1 MPTSHV
7 FQSLM
12 TLGGL
17 MSFGASAPS
26 TPSKKSSAPSCEDQ
40 PASTGSSRTFAVISA
55 LPGAIGHDLSEIPAS
70 TFAALGNLASLA
82 STGLSSSAATII
94 AAAGGTFS
102 AAVAATAAYIKAL
115 NNPDK
120 VKAWAIPMPDPL
132 TTFSAWAATDFA
144 SRGHTAFAAARRVHE
159 TTIVMLNNI
168 ADGPEIIHLYSVGLN
183 PAHWEDCITM
193 ISTRSKY
200 LRITDSNHQEVVEA
214 YTRSVS
220 DLTPVELK
228 KKMKK
233 ALTSLLSSLEHLNH
247 LFHKA
252 VSSVSNPD
260 SESTFQLLKRGTKIF
275 RAAMNPSNHSPY
287 VRQNKLVIQL
297 AACIILHRHF
307 TELQGIYLHHLRTI
321 NELPAAVK
329 VSEAAS
335 TSPIEIRLPPQ
346 HSTLYFGAGGASEQS
361 AAPPV
366 PARRGSSP
374 SEVL

>member
-1 MPTSHV
+1 MPTSAV

-12 TLGGL
+12 TLGGIL
-17 MSFGASAPS
+17 TFGASAPS
-26 TPSKKSSAPSCEDQ
+26 TPSHQEPA
-40 PASTGSSRTFAVISA
+40 PASTGTSRTFAVISA

-70 TFAALGNLASLA
+70 TFAALGNFASLV
-82 STGLSSSAATII
+82 STGLSSSATTMI

-168 ADGPEIIHLYSVGLN
+168 ADGAEIVHLYSAGLN
-183 PAHWEDCITM
+183 PAHWEDSIAK
-193 ISTRSKY
+193 ISARSKY
-200 LRITDSNHQEVVEA
+200 LRITDSNHHEVLGA
-214 YTRSVS
+214 FRRSVS

-228 KKMKK
+228 KEMKQT
-233 ALTSLLSSLEHLNH
+233 LSLLFLALEHLNH

-260 SESTFQLLKRGTKIF
+260 SDSTFQLIKRGTKIF
-275 RAAMNPSNHSPY
+275 RAAVNPSNHSPRI
-287 VRQNKLVIQL
+287 RQNKLVIQL
-297 AACIILHRHF
+297 ALCIILHREF
-307 TELQGIYLHHLRTI
+307 TELQDIYIHHLRSI
-321 NELPAAVK
+321 DELPAAVR
-329 VSEAAS
+329 VFEAAS
-335 TSPIEIRLPPQ
+335 PSSPDLPP
-346 HSTLYFGAGGASEQS
+346 SEPTYFSGAYGGGGSMEQP
-361 AAPPV
+361 AA
-366 PARRGSSP
+366 ALS